1 MKKRLYLNNKIEVR
15 KSLYGY
21 GVFAKEK
28 IEKDEILEEC
38 FYLVQPYTNPY
49 NVNYLYRW
57 PQKGKPIHMVIAL
70 GFGSI
75 YNSSK
80 TLDERNAEWITDKE
94 NNELKSIKTSIK
106 TSIEDVVII
115 EDKPKKESP
124 YTSLQFRELG
134 SEADPEKT
142 AMVEPIA
149 KAVIDDYE
157 MRYEISEKDRIK
169 QQEFNEM
176 MTKAIEKLSLGKLGK
191 PMVES
196 TSI

>member
-94 NNELKSIKTSIK
+94 NNIFIFKTIKLI
-106 TSIEDVVII
+106 
-115 EDKPKKESP
+115 
-124 YTSLQFRELG
+124 
-134 SEADPEKT
+134 
-142 AMVEPIA
+142 
-149 KAVIDDYE
+149 
-157 MRYEISEKDRIK
+157 EKDEEIFTYYGDNWWKNYNKKYLPENIK
-169 QQEFNEM
+169 
-176 MTKAIEKLSLGKLGK
+176 
-191 PMVES
+191 
-196 TSI
+196 